1 MDDLQPDLPDNK
13 KDPHGDEP
21 TVLDDSPKPIA
32 GKWDSM
38 KQQSVVDELMGLYGK
53 WNSWRKPYETM
64 WDEMYRLY
72 LSSIAFTSK
81 TPTRSKVFV
90 PVTFQVVETALAKF
104 VSLIFNQEEFF
115 ETVPDDPKDEAQAEI
130 ITKLLL
136 HQLTRNSF
144 FLKFM
149 DYCKQKLMY
158 GTTYMY
164 IYWLVKRN
172 WVWSRIPKMQDVTF
186 LGFKLGQRVVG
197 WEEKKEYKV
206 VERRPQMDVI
216 DILDVY
222 PDPRAKDEQDGKGV
236 FIRSF
241 ISKDDFK
248 QLCKGKYPVYA
259 NGDDPR
265 LDEETKELIPARVN
279 RYGIRGVS
287 DPVVWSKGMV
297 ELLSFWGRYDVDGDG
312 IKEEALIVMANRS
325 VLARAI
331 ANPFHHQ
338 KRPLVRDVLV
348 PVPMEW
354 YGVGLIEPIIPL
366 QHELNTLRRQR
377 LDNINQSLNNMWKV
391 NTLADVDVDT
401 LKTVP
406 NGIVLTDDM
415 TAVERMD
422 TTDSTGRAYEE
433 AQIVQSDIE
442 NVTVPRSVQGIPD
455 NGKLGRTARGAQM
468 IIGQALEKF
477 GVAAKLTEEA
487 IKKMLRMMHQLNLQ
501 FLDSEDVAKETG
513 MTGST
518 MFDGAVTPD
527 MIRAEVKFHMIGISD
542 MIGKEGKINQ
552 ITSFVGMFQNALTPN
567 TVIKLAQR
575 VWKMMGFD
583 PDDIEAPNPI
593 ANVMSQ
599 MKGAAGPEAN
609 QAAQAVAGQAQNNGT
624 EAPVAVPGVPSQPA
638 Q

>member
-1 MDDLQPDLPDNK
+1 MDDIQPDLKENK

-21 TVLDDSPKPIA
+21 TVMDDSSKPIA
-32 GKWDSM
+32 GGWDSL
-38 KQQSVVDELMGLYGK
+38 KQQDVVSELMGVYGK
-53 WNSWRKPYETM
+53 WNSWRKPYETV
-64 WDEMYRLY
+64 WDEIYRLY
-72 LSSIAFTSK
+72 QSSIAFSSK
-81 TPTRSKVFV
+81 TPTRSKIFV
-90 PVTFQVVETALAKF
+90 PIVFQVVETALAKF

-115 ETVPDDPKDEAQAEI
+115 ETVADDPKDEPQAEV

-136 HQLTRNSF
+136 YQLTRNNF

-164 IYWLVKRN
+164 VYWLVKRN
-172 WVWSRIPKMQDVTF
+172 WVWTRVPKMKDVTF
-186 LGFKLGQRVVG
+186 LGYTLGKRVIG

-206 VERRPQMDVI
+206 TERRPQLDVL

-222 PDPRAKDEQDGKGV
+222 PDPRAHDEQDGKGI
-236 FIRSF
+236 FIRTF

-248 QLCKGKYPVYA
+248 QMCKGKYPVYA
-259 NGDDPR
+259 NGSDPR

-279 RYGIRGVS
+279 RYSIRGVS

-297 ELLSFWGRYDVDGDG
+297 ELLSFWGKYDIDGDG
-312 IKEEALIVMANRS
+312 IKEEALIVIANRS

-338 KRPLVRDVLV
+338 KRPIVKDVLV
-348 PVPMEW
+348 PVPLEW
-354 YGVGLIEPIIPL
+354 YGLGLVEPIIPL

-377 LDNINQSLNNMWKV
+377 LDNINQALNSMWKV

-401 LKTVP
+401 LKSVA

-415 TAVERMD
+415 GAVERLD
-422 TTDSTGRAYEE
+422 TTDVTSNAYAE
-433 AQIVQSDIE
+433 AQIVQGDIE

-455 NGKLGRTARGAQM
+455 NGKLGRTARGAQL

-477 GVAAKLTEEA
+477 GVAAKLTEEG
-487 IKKMLRMMHQLNLQ
+487 IKKILRQMHQLNLQ

-513 MTGST
+513 ITGST

-542 MIGKEGKINQ
+542 MVGKEGKINQ
-552 ITSFVGMFQNALTPN
+552 IVSFMGVFQNALTPA
-567 TVIKLAQR
+567 TVTKLAKR
-575 VWKMMGFD
+575 VWKLMGFD
-583 PDDIEAPNPI
+583 SDDIEDPNAMAAI
-593 ANVMSQ
+593 VQQ
-599 MKGAAGPEAN
+599 MKGNADTQGVSS
-609 QAAQAVAGQAQNNGT
+609 QVQRNGT